1 MWATRTTL
9 YNIYYI
15 KNKMKIY
22 LIHSILTTIELG
34 AFVYFISFVQPSW
47 TFKKLLLFVPPWL
60 VFFLNNTMS
69 LPKDF
74 VCSQKG
80 YPSLLTPP
88 LTLTPPSPLHPPSP
102 LQPNPRPKADY
113 FHRNTSLKWSA
124 ESMRIIIYITIMLNW
139 NQKLFY
145 HDGSSGGIDPSPPL
159 SWLYW
164 PNPRL
169 WI

>member
-22 LIHSILTTIELG
+22 LIHSVLTTIELG

-60 VFFLNNTMS
+60 VFFLNNTMPF
-69 LPKDF
+69 PKDF
-74 VCSQKG
+74 VC
-80 YPSLLTPP
+80 
-88 LTLTPPSPLHPPSP
+88 SP

-124 ESMRIIIYITIMLNW
+124 ESMRIIIYITIMSNW

-145 HDGSSGGIDPSPPL
+145 HDGSSGGIDPSPP
-159 SWLYW
+159 
-164 PNPRL
+164 P
-169 WI
+169 